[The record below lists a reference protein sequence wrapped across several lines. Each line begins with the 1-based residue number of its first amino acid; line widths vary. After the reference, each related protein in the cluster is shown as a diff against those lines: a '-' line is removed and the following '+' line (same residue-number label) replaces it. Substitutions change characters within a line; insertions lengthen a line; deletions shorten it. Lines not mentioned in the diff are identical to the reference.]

1 MTASPRTSA
10 RTDST
15 ARAAERAAELR
26 RLHHDPAILVLVN
39 AWDVASARAVAEV
52 PGCRAVATASAAIA
66 ACHGCPDGEHIPA
79 DLMLDAVERIA
90 AAVDL
95 PVTADLE
102 AGYGDVDRTIRRAV
116 RAGVAGAN
124 LEDGMRPTAESAE
137 RVATA
142 VRAGAAEGVPLVLNA
157 RTDCYLRGDG
167 RPAADLLA
175 DATARGLA
183 YLEAGADCVFVPGC
197 TDEEAVAALAERFG
211 PGRLSLLGTPGAPS
225 PERLAELGAARV
237 SYGPFPHRRM
247 LGALAE
253 EAAALLGGDDGEGPT
268 GG

>member
-1 MTASPRTSA
+1 M
-10 RTDST
+10 TDSPT
-15 ARAAERAAELR
+15 AAARAAERATQLR

-39 AWDVASARAVAEV
+39 AWDVASAQAVAEV

-66 ACHGCPDGEHIPA
+66 ACHGYPDGEHIPA
-79 DLMLDAVERIA
+79 GLMLDTVGRIA

-102 AGYGDVDRTIRRAV
+102 AGYGDVDGTIRRAV

-124 LEDGMRPTAESAE
+124 LEDAMRPVAESAE

-167 RPAADLLA
+167 RSAADLLA

-183 YLEAGADCVFVPGC
+183 YLDAGADCVFVPGC
-197 TDEEAVAALAERFG
+197 TDPSAIVALAERFG
-211 PGRLSLLGTPGAPS
+211 PGRLSLFGTPGAPS
-225 PERLAELGAARV
+225 PARLEELGAARV
-237 SYGPFPHRRM
+237 SYGPFPHRRT
-247 LGALAE
+247 LGTLAD
-253 EAAALLGGDDGEGPT
+253 EAAELLDVTRKTDG
-268 GG
+268 